1 MTRAFPRL
9 HVRSENP
16 KNTHPRTSNQ
26 DQEPEGDIEA
36 IPTNPSQDLPTY
48 LNPVTEK
55 QKVEEYIKL
64 ILHEHIGG
72 SLILLRLNFD
82 QLEEWINPPPQYADT
97 PTLVVTPTDT
107 PTSQSTLIK
116 EVNRV
121 LLQQILNL
129 KLRLI
134 LREVQSYIGTFVTD
148 NPELQPIFAEEIEFI
163 LEELLKLNIQPWH
176 DVLRCLNGGLPTGY
190 RAKIH
195 THIPH
200 MTTVPKL
207 PEEMSVD
214 ICEAHFESV
223 EISSSTSLI

>member
-26 DQEPEGDIEA
+26 DQELEGDIEA
-36 IPTNPSQDLPTY
+36 IPTNPSQDLPAY

-107 PTSQSTLIK
+107 P
-116 EVNRV
+116 
-121 LLQQILNL
+121 
-129 KLRLI
+129 
-134 LREVQSYIGTFVTD
+134 
-148 NPELQPIFAEEIEFI
+148 
-163 LEELLKLNIQPWH
+163 
-176 DVLRCLNGGLPTGY
+176 
-190 RAKIH
+190 
-195 THIPH
+195 
-200 MTTVPKL
+200 
-207 PEEMSVD
+207 
-214 ICEAHFESV
+214 
-223 EISSSTSLI
+223 IS

>member
-26 DQEPEGDIEA
+26 DQELEGDIEA

-163 LEELLKLNIQPWH
+163 LEELLKLNI
-176 DVLRCLNGGLPTGY
+176 
-190 RAKIH
+190 
-195 THIPH
+195 
-200 MTTVPKL
+200 
-207 PEEMSVD
+207 
-214 ICEAHFESV
+214 
-223 EISSSTSLI
+223 